1 MPRGAED
8 ARWTTLLLAPFRG
21 VRWHDAFRGP
31 ADGARLRVQMHPTDE
46 HRLLMRLGKEPPPRE
61 GDDLEVVFGRTS
73 RAALVVRHVQ
83 HVPSWKGNVRAVVV
97 TFD

>member
-1 MPRGAED
+1 MRM
-8 ARWTTLLLAPFRG
+8 
-21 VRWHDAFRGP
+21 
-31 ADGARLRVQMHPTDE
+31 QMHPSDE
-46 HRLLMRLGKEPPPRE
+46 HRLLMRLGAGAPPRE

-83 HVPSWKGNVRAVVV
+83 QVPSWKGDVRVV